1 MKESRYGEQLRASGE
16 ELLSA
21 VRHLKFSRDSVSE
34 LEWVRDIDDWSP
46 EALEKVEA
54 FTSRFARVVDLLIHR
69 VFRSIDFY
77 ELQEPGTLLD
87 VANRAERRGFVESV
101 EWLREMKDARNRIA
115 HDYSGD
121 RLPELLG
128 FCRNELEALLLACE
142 RSADYIEDLL

>member
-1 MKESRYGEQLRASGE
+1 MNKSRYGEQLRISRE

-21 VRHLKFSRDSVSE
+21 VRHLKFSRDSVAQLKPVKE
-34 LEWVRDIDDWSP
+34 IDDWP
-46 EALEKVEA
+46 PGDLEKVEA

-101 EWLREMKDARNRIA
+101 DWLREMKDARNRIA
-115 HDYSGD
+115 HDYTGD
-121 RLPELLG
+121 QLPDLLE
-128 FCRNELEALLLACE
+128 FCLSELEALLLVCDH
-142 RSADYIEDLL
+142 SAGYIQDLL